1 MKKKT
6 KKSEEKPT
14 VNKDLSGFDITI
26 NSFGEIISTYSI
38 DELNAFL
45 DKNVKDKKLKPKNPW
60 CLRPHQYPLGL
71 SPQTVPSFLR
81 PHAAQYGSDTY
92 TGARRRRS
100 YRI

>member
-6 KKSEEKPT
+6 KKSDEKPT

-45 DKNVKDKKLKPKNPW
+45 DKNVKDKKLK
-60 CLRPHQYPLGL
+60 
-71 SPQTVPSFLR
+71 
-81 PHAAQYGSDTY
+81 
-92 TGARRRRS
+92 
-100 YRI
+100 